1 MRDSWNEVGV
11 FEGSKRDSQ
20 STFDVL
26 PIEVIKWVLKAI
38 PSQNILGQ
46 RIDCNEFKMQLLP
59 FLCHVCSGRLSL
71 WNGPRETNRTY
82 HTSNSLIRLFATTM
96 SRSIATLW

>member
-1 MRDSWNEVGV
+1 MRDPGNEVGV
-11 FEGSKRDSQ
+11 FEEKRDSQ
-20 STFDVL
+20 STFDAL

-59 FLCHVCSGRLSL
+59 FLCHVYTTFYDCE
-71 WNGPRETNRTY
+71 NI
-82 HTSNSLIRLFATTM
+82 NS
-96 SRSIATLW
+96 